1 MATDRQPC
9 KVVLRRLIPGLRPLR
24 STAAALLVYPSPARP
39 LKETKACLMANH
51 IPGFFDT
58 TLSVTNKRCAD
69 ELQKSEIEL
78 LAKICLTSCLGL
90 QEAQEV

>member
-24 STAAALLVYPSPARP
+24 ITATALLVYLSLFGHSKKPKLAIRQ
-39 LKETKACLMANH
+39 TH

-58 TLSVTNKRCAD
+58 TLSATNKRCAD

-78 LAKICLTSCLGL
+78 LARICLTSCLGL